1 MFLLTPKSFS
11 RIDVFGP
18 VRLLPLSVLYTAA
31 GLVKAGFRHLF
42 LGGATLGVVW
52 YSISRVYRHRRRQL
66 VLRDLEMMRELV
78 DGVEEQ
84 LEYDREERDLI
95 KDSLNE
101 EQSEELLI
109 ELRWLEENIESSELL
124 INKSREAEREWM
136 EVFEREDEGVELD
149 RPVFNLHIHL

>member
-1 MFLLTPKSFS
+1 
-11 RIDVFGP
+11 
-18 VRLLPLSVLYTAA
+18 
-31 GLVKAGFRHLF
+31 
-42 LGGATLGVVW
+42 
-52 YSISRVYRHRRRQL
+52 
-66 VLRDLEMMRELV
+66 MRELV

-84 LEYDREERDLI
+84 LECDREERDLI

-124 INKSREAEREWM
+124 INKSREAERQWM

-149 RPVFNLHIHL
+149 RPVFNLYIHL